1 MMDQAHFLI
10 MVAGILGLFSIL
22 AGLLSQRIGAPL
34 LLGFLAIGMLAGEDG
49 PGGLVYEDFRSA
61 YLIGSIALAVI
72 LFEGGLKTSI
82 QRIQLALWPSLAL
95 ATIGVAITAGLVGAA
110 IRLIANAPWT
120 SALLAGA
127 VVAPT
132 DAAAVATLLRRARVA
147 IPERVSAALEVESGL
162 NDPMSI
168 FLTFLLIDFIVR
180 PGQVTAGHAALFFL
194 REMGGGAAL
203 GLLGGYALLL
213 LLRYLPLEA
222 SLTTVLGVAGVL
234 ALFGAAQLLHTSGFL
249 AIYIAAV
256 MAGSAHYPARDEIG
270 HFFEGLAWLSQ
281 IVLFLM
287 LGLLVTPHQLV
298 PLIVP
303 AVLAT
308 MVLIL
313 VARPVAVFACMLP
326 FGYDLRETT
335 FAAWVGLRGAVP
347 IYLCIVPAASDA
359 RGIRL
364 FDAIFVAVVASLI
377 AQGWT
382 IGLVARLLGY
392 GAKGGAAANAEALAG
407 EAARAD
413 AEIG

>member
-1 MMDQAHFLI
+1 M
-10 MVAGILGLFSIL
+10 
-22 AGLLSQRIGAPL
+22 
-34 LLGFLAIGMLAGEDG
+34 
-49 PGGLVYEDFRSA
+49 
-61 YLIGSIALAVI
+61 
-72 LFEGGLKTSI
+72 
-82 QRIQLALWPSLAL
+82 
-95 ATIGVAITAGLVGAA
+95 
-110 IRLIANAPWT
+110 
-120 SALLAGA
+120 
-127 VVAPT
+127 
-132 DAAAVATLLRRARVA
+132 
-147 IPERVSAALEVESGL
+147 
-162 NDPMSI
+162 
-168 FLTFLLIDFIVR
+168 
-180 PGQVTAGHAALFFL
+180 
-194 REMGGGAAL
+194 
-203 GLLGGYALLL
+203 LGGYALLL

-256 MAGSAHYPARDEIG
+256 MAGSARYPARDEIG

-347 IYLCIVPAASDA
+347 IYLCIVPAIEYGHVETMAA
-359 RGIRL
+359 GPGGYKGVGEGG
-364 FDAIFVAVVASLI
+364 AIGAPAAVINAVVD
-377 AQGWT
+377 
-382 IGLVARLLGY
+382 
-392 GAKGGAAANAEALAG
+392 ALAPFG
-407 EAARAD
+407 VTVDRLPLSPQMVVALIERA
-413 AEIG
+413 EPNR